1 MKKKNILAAV
11 GVSCALG
18 LAAPSARAGGGPTP
32 APCSGSLES
41 HQGDCKVVTYS
52 YRPGFVPTG
61 EFDPASFPQTLV
73 AGTPACGWQRD
84 LLQADA
90 ETPETLT
97 EPDYFD
103 QHGWLVDSAQS
114 PAGTPACV
122 VEVTTTTTTS
132 TTKPQ
137 ATTTTIAP
145 PTVAPPADPV
155 PAPPKFAG

>member
-18 LAAPSARAGGGPTP
+18 LTAPSAHARQDAAP
-32 APCSGSLES
+32 APCAGSLES
-41 HQGDCKVVTYS
+41 HQGDCKVVTYR
-52 YRPGFVPTG
+52 YRDGFVPTG
-61 EFDPASFPQTLV
+61 EFDPASFPQTL
-73 AGTPACGWQRD
+73 AADTPACGWQRD

-97 EPDYFD
+97 EPGYFD

-114 PAGTPACV
+114 PAGTPACI

-132 TTKPQ
+132 TTEPQ
-137 ATTTTIAP
+137 ATTTTIVP
-145 PTVAPPADPV
+145 PTVAPPADVV
-155 PAPPKFAG
+155 PAQPTFAG